1 MYPNGL
7 ILALCLSVC
16 LEFTSGAHFTLMH
29 HAKCLQGHELTMLVG
44 FSLKECVTE
53 CALRASCQSVSYRR
67 NIALC
72 VLHDEIFTSEAEVS
86 TSGETCVGYVFVS
99 VRLGPQ
105 LMTSHPGPCSSSPC
119 PPGTRCMPFQDTFT
133 CEFKECPSSTTT
145 FVQGGGILG
154 NLNSIGNFRL
164 VKCDPKFTLFG
175 VARQEC
181 LPTGNWSGKA
191 TCSMDCGPPPVVPD
205 GFLGIGFIET
215 FTTEIL
221 KMTVYN
227 SSQLAMIAV
236 FLEGSYIEYACNNGY
251 QMRENN
257 FTECVNGLWIGD
269 PTCEVPVSPV
279 SPTFAE
285 NMGNCNALVK
295 SYAYSTGGCVDTCI
309 TFADTFQGIPGKKLN
324 FLDQETIHTSNF
336 NTCKLACLERTA
348 FKCSSFEISDSLCNL
363 AIENA
368 NQGGYFRD
376 DSGYTYYQRDCLK

>member
-1 MYPNGL
+1 MSPNGL
-7 ILALCLSVC
+7 ILALYLSVC
-16 LEFTSGAHFTLMH
+16 LEFTSGAHFTLVH
-29 HAKCLQGHELTMLVG
+29 HAKCFQGHELTTLVG
-44 FSLKECVTE
+44 VGLNECVTE

-72 VLHDEIFTSEAEVS
+72 VLHDKIFTSEAEVS
-86 TSGETCVGYVFVS
+86 TSVVTCVGYVFVS

-105 LMTSHPGPCSSSPC
+105 LMTLLPGPCSSSPC

-164 VKCDPKFTLFG
+164 VKCDPEFKLFG
-175 VARQEC
+175 VERQEC
-181 LPTGNWSGKA
+181 LPTGNWSGET
-191 TCSMDCGPPPVVPD
+191 TCSMDCGPPPIVPN
-205 GFLGIGFIET
+205 GFLAIGAIKT

-227 SSQLAMIAV
+227 SSQVTMTAV
-236 FLEGSYIEYACNNGY
+236 FLEGSYIEYACNNGF

-269 PTCEVPVSPV
+269 PTCEVPVSP
-279 SPTFAE
+279 TGAE
-285 NMGNCNALVK
+285 NMGNCNELVK
-295 SYAYSTGGCVDTCI
+295 SYSYSTGTCVKTCN
-309 TFADTFQGIPGKKLN
+309 TFADTFQGFPGKKLN
-324 FLDQETIHTSNF
+324 FLDEAQLFTSNF
-336 NTCKLACLERTA
+336 TVCKLACLSRTD

-376 DSGYTYYQRDCLK
+376 ASGWTYYQRDCIT